1 MNHSVFVAHV
11 RTQGWINKT
20 VWWSKNMLRW
30 AAQAETEE
38 EASETPAPNVEKTRG
53 ASELAQ
59 KYDGKSNTST
69 HLSLRH
75 TKFLPPATK
84 LRQGNV
90 FTHVCDSVHRGNR
103 GPP

>member
-1 MNHSVFVAHV
+1 MLNHSVFVAHV

-38 EASETPAPNVEKTRG
+38 ESSQTPPPDVEKTSG

-59 KYDGKSNTST
+59 KYDGK
-69 HLSLRH
+69 
-75 TKFLPPATK
+75 
-84 LRQGNV
+84 
-90 FTHVCDSVHRGNR
+90 
-103 GPP
+103 